1 MKTNIWLVKRNGKQN
16 ARNVETE
23 TPLLQPPLLI
33 TTASEEERGM
43 RNETQKA

>member
-43 RNETQKA
+43 RNETQKT